1 MYLGRLAA
9 AASVSALTVLL
20 CLPAAASAQGMG
32 PGGGGAGM
40 GMGMGM
46 GMGPG
51 RMLPD
56 AATLP
61 GLKAKLGIT
70 PAQESQWSAYADGVT
85 SANEMRRQMQQN
97 AREMPPAERIETRP
111 DRQAAG
117 AQVHEELN
125 HRRDDLARVLTPEQ
139 RAILDRE
146 APPMPPPPKR

>member
-1 MYLGRLAA
+1 MYFDRLAA
-9 AASVSALTVLL
+9 AASLSALAVLL
-20 CLPAAASAQGMG
+20 CLPLDASAQGMG
-32 PGGGGAGM
+32 PGGGPGM

-56 AATLP
+56 PATLP
-61 GLKAKLGIT
+61 GLKAKLAIT
-70 PAQESQWSAYADGVT
+70 PAQEPQWAAYADGV
-85 SANEMRRQMQQN
+85 ANADEMRRQMQQG
-97 AREMPPAERIETRP
+97 ARAMAPAERIETRP

-125 HRRDDLARVLTPEQ
+125 QRRADLARVLSPDQ

>member
-1 MYLGRLAA
+1 MYLDRLAV
-9 AASVSALTVLL
+9 AASVSALAVLL
-20 CLPAAASAQGMG
+20 CLPTAVSAQGMG
-32 PGGGGAGM
+32 QGSGGP

-56 AATLP
+56 PAMLP

-70 PAQESQWSAYADGVT
+70 AAQEPQWTVYADGVS
-85 SANEMRRQMQQN
+85 SADEMRRQMQKG
-97 AREMPPAERIETRP
+97 AREMAPAERMETRP

-117 AQVHEELN
+117 AQVHEGLN
-125 HRRDDLARVLTPEQ
+125 QRRDDLARVLTPEQ

-146 APPMPPPPKR
+146 APPLPPPPKR